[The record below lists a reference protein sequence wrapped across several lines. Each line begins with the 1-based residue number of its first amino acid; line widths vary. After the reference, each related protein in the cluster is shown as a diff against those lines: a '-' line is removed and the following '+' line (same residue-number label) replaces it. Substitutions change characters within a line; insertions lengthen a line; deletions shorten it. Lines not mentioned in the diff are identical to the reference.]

1 MRRWAL
7 GAVALAV
14 LAGLTLTACT
24 SSQDKAR
31 EIREHAEAT
40 KPKPLVIPK
49 PSKDMKVGQPTMLH
63 DQNGDAIVVPVTN
76 ETDKTLVSV
85 PILIEVKNPQGTTV
99 YKNDT
104 AGIDYALN
112 HIAVIKPHET
122 FYWVNDQLT
131 GEGKAKIRVGDPEE
145 KTPSGPLP
153 EYTVSDP
160 RFGHDF
166 SGVKVSGTVKTDS
179 KVDQSHLILF
189 AVARQGDRIVA
200 AGRGQVKK
208 LKASAKPSPYVIY
221 FIGDPTGSDVTIQTP
236 PTTFEGIGELGAAP
250 AAEGAPTPASGGTQ

>member
-40 KPKPLVIPK
+40 KPKPLVISK
-49 PSKDMKVGQPTMLH
+49 PSKNVKVGQPTMLH

-85 PILIEVKNPQGTTV
+85 PILIEIKNPQGTTV

-104 AGIDYALN
+104 AGIA
-112 HIAVIKPHET
+112 
-122 FYWVNDQLT
+122 
-131 GEGKAKIRVGDPEE
+131 
-145 KTPSGPLP
+145 
-153 EYTVSDP
+153 
-160 RFGHDF
+160 
-166 SGVKVSGTVKTDS
+166 
-179 KVDQSHLILF
+179 
-189 AVARQGDRIVA
+189 
-200 AGRGQVKK
+200 
-208 LKASAKPSPYVIY
+208 
-221 FIGDPTGSDVTIQTP
+221 
-236 PTTFEGIGELGAAP
+236 LGAALTYP
-250 AAEGAPTPASGGTQ
+250 YYGYGYGYPSYGYYYGGPWWGREGFRHDGRFDHDRFDGHAFGYHAFGGAGFHNGPVFAHGGGFGGGHFGGGESHR

>member
-1 MRRWAL
+1 LSRWRFIVL
-7 GAVALAV
+7 ALAV
-14 LAGLTLTACT
+14 SAGLTITACT

-31 EIREHAEAT
+31 SIREHAEAT
-40 KPKPLVIPK
+40 APKPLVITK
-49 PSKDMKVGQPTMLH
+49 ENKDLKVGETTMLH

-76 ETDKTLVSV
+76 ESSKMMVGV
-85 PILIEVKNPQGTTV
+85 PILVEIKNGKQTV

-131 GEGKAKIRVGDPEE
+131 GQGKTAKVQVGEPQE
-145 KTPSGPLP
+145 KAPSGPLP
-153 EYTVSDP
+153 EYTVSAP
-160 RFGHDF
+160 RFGTDF

-179 KVDQSHLILF
+179 KLDQSHLILF
-189 AVARQGDRIVA
+189 AVARQGNQIVA
-200 AGRGQVKK
+200 AGRGQIKK
-208 LKASAKPSPYVIY
+208 LKHTAKPSPYVIY
-221 FIGDPTGSDVTIQTP
+221 FIGDPTGADVTIQTP

-250 AAEGAPTPASGGTQ
+250 APAGTQ